1 MIVLTGAGGPPDTVW
16 ISRSS
21 WLPLQSASPGMSVGY
36 EWTAPGSIS
45 GASLW
50 PGVLPGLARIP
61 RVR

>member
-1 MIVLTGAGGPPDTVW
+1 VIVLTGAGGPPDTVW